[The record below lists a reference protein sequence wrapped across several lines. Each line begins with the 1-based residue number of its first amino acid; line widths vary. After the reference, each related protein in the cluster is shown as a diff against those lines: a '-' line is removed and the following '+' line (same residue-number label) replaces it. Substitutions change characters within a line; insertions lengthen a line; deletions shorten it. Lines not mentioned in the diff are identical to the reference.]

1 MWSNVFT
8 EINLALVSKG
18 IWIKPMWHSGAGF
31 IFHCGFIFFFHWIVS
46 SRDMFQWPNLEH
58 TQEQFLC
65 LLCREEL
72 APFRRSSGMN
82 TTGLLSD
89 FIAGCS
95 SWAVMGPALCSKQ
108 VDVSDHPQLHNNT
121 WISKVLILTWK
132 EGLAFFPHYSATLLC
147 LPESSLNTFPLLI
160 QLPK

>member
-1 MWSNVFT
+1 
-8 EINLALVSKG
+8 
-18 IWIKPMWHSGAGF
+18 
-31 IFHCGFIFFFHWIVS
+31 
-46 SRDMFQWPNLEH
+46 
-58 TQEQFLC
+58 
-65 LLCREEL
+65 
-72 APFRRSSGMN
+72 MN

-147 LPESSLNTFPLLI
+147 LPENSLNTFPLLI